1 MDDKSWTESQE
12 EQAEREAQARIA
24 EQIRRENET
33 WRLEQKAKRD
43 EALAKIAPEDR
54 LAWELGWEPEENS

>member
-1 MDDKSWTESQE
+1 MDAKTWTESQE

-24 EQIRRENET
+24 EQIRQASFS

-43 EALAKIAPEDR
+43 DALANLAPENR
-54 LAWELGWEPEENS
+54 LAWELDWEPESF

>member
-1 MDDKSWTESQE
+1 MDAKTWTESQE

-24 EQIRRENET
+24 EQIRQENEA

-43 EALAKIAPEDR
+43 DALANLAPENR
-54 LAWELGWEPEENS
+54 LAWELGWEPESF